1 MDLRLCRRWCS
12 AGGASAVAVL
22 ATAIALSAQ
31 DTLTVSGVVQCD
43 DCAITLD
50 TVVTIGGLDGPGLH
64 VIARGNTV
72 AVDRLGRILVAHYRY
87 PEISVFDSTGTFLR
101 TIGRAG
107 EGPGEFQ
114 LIEHLDAGP
123 EYIHV
128 FDSRGRTLFDYDFR
142 VVRTDRSFAGNLGDS
157 FVTDDDDVVLT
168 GDVRTIASVG
178 HSLHI
183 LGKSGE
189 VISVGGDD
197 RAFLGRRREQRA
209 PVRGDVRSAWVVHQ
223 YPNRLTHWD
232 LAGKKPRATTVIDRA
247 VEEFDK
253 HDQELSPTSMNY
265 GVMLDAHGLWI
276 LWSAPDPRWKPVK
289 DPTGQPSVP
298 REQRLDSW
306 LDLVDPLTGRT
317 LSRYRDDYVLSRFA
331 NGSRYLLLYRETAAG
346 IPSLTL
352 LNPTLSRGVTRP
364 H

>member
-1 MDLRLCRRWCS
+1 M
-12 AGGASAVAVL
+12 VVL
-22 ATAIALSAQ
+22 ATATALSAQ
-31 DTLTVSGVVQCD
+31 DTLTVSGVAQCD

-72 AVDRLGRILVAHYRY
+72 AVDRRGRVLVADHRY

-114 LIEHLDAGP
+114 LIELLDVGP

-128 FDSRGRTLFDYDFR
+128 FDSRGRTLFDHDFR
-142 VVRTDRSFAGNLGDS
+142 VVRTDRFAGDLWGS

-168 GDVRTIASVG
+168 GDVRTTASVG

-189 VISVGGDD
+189 VVSIGGDD
-197 RAFLGRRREQRA
+197 RAFLGRTTEQIS
-209 PVRGDVRSAWVVHQ
+209 PVVGDARSAWVVHR
-223 YPNRLTHWD
+223 YPNRVTHWD
-232 LAGKKPRATTVIDRA
+232 LARMPRATTVIDRV

-253 HDQELSPTSMNY
+253 HDQELSPRSRNL
-265 GVMLDAHGLWI
+265 GAMLDAHGLWI
-276 LWSAPDPRWKPVK
+276 LWIAPDPRWTPVK
-289 DPTGQPSVP
+289 DPPRQSSVP

-306 LDLVDPLTGRT
+306 LDLVDPSTGRT
-317 LSRYRDDYVLSRFA
+317 IARYRDDHVLSRFA
-331 NGSRYLLLYRETAAG
+331 NGSRYLVRYRETAAG
-346 IPSLTL
+346 IPSITL
-352 LNPTLSRGVTRP
+352 LNPKLSRGVTRP
-364 H
+364 R

>member
-1 MDLRLCRRWCS
+1 M
-12 AGGASAVAVL
+12 VVL
-22 ATAIALSAQ
+22 ATATALSAQ

-72 AVDRLGRILVAHYRY
+72 AVDRRGRVFVAHHRY

-101 TIGRAG
+101 TMGRAG

-114 LIEHLDAGP
+114 LIELLDAGP

-142 VVRTDRSFAGNLGDS
+142 VVRTDRFAGNLGDS

-168 GDVRTIASVG
+168 GDVRTIGSVG

-189 VISVGGDD
+189 VISVGGGD
-197 RAFLGRRREQRA
+197 RAFLGRTTEQLS
-209 PVRGDVRSAWVVHQ
+209 PVGGDARSAWVVHL
-223 YPNRLTHWD
+223 YPNRVTHWD
-232 LAGKKPRATTVIDRA
+232 LTGKPRATTVIDRV

-253 HDQELSPTSMNY
+253 HDQELSPTSLNY
-265 GVMLDAHGLWI
+265 GAMLDAHGLWI

-289 DPTGQPSVP
+289 DPTRPSVP
-298 REQRLDSW
+298 SEQRLDSW

-317 LSRYRDDYVLSRFA
+317 LARYRDDYVLSRFA
-331 NGSRYLLLYRETAAG
+331 NGSRYLIRYRETAAG